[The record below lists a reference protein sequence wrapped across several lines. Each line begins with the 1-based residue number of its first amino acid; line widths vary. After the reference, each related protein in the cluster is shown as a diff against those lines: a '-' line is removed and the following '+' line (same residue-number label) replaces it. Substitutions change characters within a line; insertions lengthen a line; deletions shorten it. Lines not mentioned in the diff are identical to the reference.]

1 MAVVKAALYRWI
13 QFRHYGFTIADFV
26 EFPKSSTFQHKYFL
40 EILQN
45 FSEQLFI
52 TTCQGHWFLLD
63 KIQIL
68 DICMV
73 NIMRGNSYM
82 KEFPIILKFAE
93 QINGL
98 VTGFVWYGPP
108 SWNSVN
114 CVGTMNNLFI
124 NRFVPKRNYRKLI
137 AYFFWSSFLDSSLS
151 IVNVLLNKFLFFL
164 SRERW

>member
-1 MAVVKAALYRWI
+1 MREYYVAVVKATLYRWI

-26 EFPKSSTFQHKYFL
+26 EFPKSSTFQHRYFL

-45 FSEQLFI
+45 FSEQLFL

-68 DICMV
+68 DICVV
-73 NIMRGNSYM
+73 NIMRGNSFM
-82 KEFPIILKFAE
+82 KEIHIILKPVHWFAE

-98 VTGFVWYGPP
+98 VTGFIWYGPP
-108 SWNSVN
+108 SWKSVN

-124 NRFVPKRNYRKLI
+124 NRFVPKKNYRKLI
-137 AYFFWSSFLDSSLS
+137 AHFFWSSFLDPS
-151 IVNVLLNKFLFFL
+151 
-164 SRERW
+164 